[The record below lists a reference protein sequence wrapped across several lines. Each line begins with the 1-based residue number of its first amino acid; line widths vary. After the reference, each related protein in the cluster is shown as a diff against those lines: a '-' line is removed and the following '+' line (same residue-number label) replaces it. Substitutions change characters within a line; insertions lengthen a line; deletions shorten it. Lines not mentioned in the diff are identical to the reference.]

1 MRQPLIFEHVHGAI
15 HSLRSTRTR
24 TLLTVLGITIGI
36 ASITTILALSAGVT
50 RVVAHQVDQLG
61 GNLAVI
67 RPGVPT
73 KSVNELTTPVSQQ
86 FYSTSTLTTS
96 DVDQLKKLPSITA
109 AAPLMILNGSLK
121 ADQTTVANSMVLAT
135 TPDFFQMTQLETRD
149 GQVLNDVANATTA
162 VIGQQ
167 LAVDLFGSEKPIGLT
182 FTLRGHEFTVIGI
195 IKRVNNPINYNN
207 IDVDRTA
214 FISLEAGKMLHSGT
228 AQIQQINIRAA
239 DAAGLPVAVDQ
250 ARQALVAAHQGE
262 QDFSIVYGHEIA
274 TPTSQLFA
282 VITGVMT
289 AIAAIS
295 LVVGGIGIMNIM
307 LVGVAE
313 RTREIGLRKAVGASD
328 RNIVN
333 QFLIEALL
341 MSLVGGVFGYLLGY
355 ITAFVISTQLTF
367 NPAFT
372 WQTAAVALAVAV
384 AVGVAFGLYP
394 ALRAARKDPIE
405 SLRQYH

>member
-355 ITAFVISTQLTF
+355 ITAFIISTQLTF

-372 WQTAAVALAVAV
+372 WQIAAVALAVAV

>member
-1 MRQPLIFEHVHGAI
+1 MRQPLIFEHVYGAV

-372 WQTAAVALAVAV
+372 WQIAAVALAVAV